1 MSIPVLTSMP
11 PAPSRGDAP
20 DLFESR
26 MDAYLAALSGHVGE
40 LNAAIAWMNA
50 AYQLVPMAQESLALV
65 SSYTVRHQGAHAA
78 APATRNGGAALQ
90 AGDLYF
96 NTTTLA
102 SYAWS
107 GSAWALFT
115 PAGRFLVTTLGEA
128 QATPYTASVGESV
141 HLTKATGALR
151 VLFPPSPL
159 PGDLV
164 RIVNQSARMDHVLDG
179 NGAQIAGSSNDVLF
193 NFAEGVTFEFGANQW
208 SPLNG

>member
-1 MSIPVLTSMP
+1 M
-11 PAPSRGDAP
+11 
-20 DLFESR
+20 
-26 MDAYLAALSGHVGE
+26 
-40 LNAAIAWMNA
+40 
-50 AYQLVPMAQESLALV
+50 
-65 SSYTVRHQGAHAA
+65 
-78 APATRNGGAALQ
+78 
-90 AGDLYF
+90 
-96 NTTTLA
+96 
-102 SYAWS
+102 
-107 GSAWALFT
+107 
-115 PAGRFLVTTLGEA
+115 LGEA

>member
-26 MDAYLAALSGHVGE
+26 MDAYLAALSAHVGE
-40 LNAAIAWMNA
+40 LNAAIGWMNA
-50 AYQLVPMAQESLALV
+50 AFQLVPMAQESLALV
-65 SSYTVRHQGAHAA
+65 SSYTARHQGAHAT
-78 APATRNGGAALQ
+78 APTQRNGGAALQ
-90 AGDLYF
+90 AGDMYF
-96 NTTTLA
+96 NTATGL

-107 GSAWALFT
+107 GSAWAVFV
-115 PAGRFLVTTLGEA
+115 PAGRFLVTVLGEA

-141 HLTKATGALR
+141 HITKATAALR

-179 NGAQIAGSSNDVLF
+179 NGMPVAGSSNDVLF
-193 NFAEGVTFEFGANQW
+193 NFAEGVTFEFGGNQW